1 MQSEREFCMESKIIL
16 ENKDSLIDFQE
27 NNLNQSIQSNKA
39 LAIAS
44 GSVASLSALVAI
56 GNFALG
62 NELIGL
68 QNTGT
73 AIALTSC
80 TIGNIK
86 LMKQYQKEKSQ
97 LQEEI
102 IIDSTDILKKRINNL
117 KDIIEKNKIRTNM
130 TQITGLG
137 FLISTISATIL
148 SLEPDHSKIAL
159 ALLSGIV
166 SILNFSLAVCTKKD
180 TKKYQEEL
188 TILEKETV
196 NLSFLK

>member
-1 MQSEREFCMESKIIL
+1 MQSEREICMESQIKK
-16 ENKDSLIDFQE
+16 ENKDSLIELQE
-27 NNLNQSIQSNKA
+27 KTFNQAIQSNKT

-44 GSVASLSALVAI
+44 GSVASLSALVAV
-56 GNFALG
+56 GNFIVG

-80 TIGNIK
+80 TVGNIK

-97 LQEEI
+97 LHEEKI
-102 IIDSTDILKKRINNL
+102 LDSTDLLKKRINNL

-130 TQITGLG
+130 NQVTGLG

-148 SLEPDHSKIAL
+148 SLEPSYSKIAL
-159 ALLSGIV
+159 ALLSGIA
-166 SILNFSLAVCTKKD
+166 SILNFSLAVYTKKD
-180 TKKYQEEL
+180 TKQHQEEL
-188 TILEKETV
+188 TILEQEKT
-196 NLSFLK
+196 NLKLLK